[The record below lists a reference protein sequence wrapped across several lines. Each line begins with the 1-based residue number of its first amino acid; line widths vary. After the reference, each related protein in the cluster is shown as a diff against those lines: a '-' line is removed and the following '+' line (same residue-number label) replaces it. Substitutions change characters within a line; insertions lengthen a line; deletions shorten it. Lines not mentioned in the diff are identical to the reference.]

1 MLNWLKKTI
10 SDFVD
15 WLKSTWTDF
24 VDWIRDTITTL
35 VKFFSDLIV
44 NVFKALWDMAT
55 DLVCWVIEKLLDL
68 VVSTVKALDLSGLQG
83 FAPAGGLPAEIL
95 NVMALCGVGSAVA
108 IITTAIG
115 IRLALQLIPFT
126 RLGS

>member
-1 MLNWLKKTI
+1 MLNWLKQTI

-68 VVSTVKALDLSGLQG
+68 VVSAVKALDLSGLQG

-95 NVMALCGVGSAVA
+95 NVMALCGVGSAVT

-115 IRLALQLIPFT
+115 IRIALQLIPFT

>member
-1 MLNWLKKTI
+1 MLNWLKTTI
-10 SDFVD
+10 ADFVG

-35 VKFFSDLIV
+35 VKFVSDLVV
-44 NVFKALWDMAT
+44 NIFKAMWDMAT

-68 VVSTVKALDLSGLQG
+68 VVSALKALDLSGLQG
-83 FAPAGGLPAEIL
+83 FAPAGGLPEEIL
-95 NVMALCGVGSAVA
+95 NVMALCGVGSAVT

-115 IRLALQLIPFT
+115 IRIALQLIPFT

>member
-1 MLNWLKKTI
+1 MLNWLKTTI
-10 SDFVD
+10 ANFVE

-24 VDWIRDTITTL
+24 VDWIKETITTL
-35 VKFFSDLIV
+35 VKFFSDLVV
-44 NVFKALWDMAT
+44 NIFKAAWDLLT
-55 DLVCWVIEKLLDL
+55 DLVSWVIEQLLGL
-68 VVSTVKALDLSGLQG
+68 VVSAVNALDLGGLQG
-83 FAPAGGLPAEIL
+83 FASGSGLPEEIL

-115 IRLALQLIPFT
+115 IRIALQLIPFT

>member
-44 NVFKALWDMAT
+44 NVFKANDPT
-55 DLVCWVIEKLLDL
+55 GDLDRIRDSLLAVRRPFRAEML
-68 VVSTVKALDLSGLQG
+68 PVRV
-83 FAPAGGLPAEIL
+83 PA
-95 NVMALCGVGSAVA
+95 
-108 IITTAIG
+108 
-115 IRLALQLIPFT
+115 
-126 RLGS
+126 